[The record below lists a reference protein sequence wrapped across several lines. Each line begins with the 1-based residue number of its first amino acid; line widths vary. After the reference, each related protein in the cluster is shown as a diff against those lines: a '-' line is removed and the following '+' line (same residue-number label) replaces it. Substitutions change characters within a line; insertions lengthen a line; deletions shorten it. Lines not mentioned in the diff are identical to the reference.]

1 MGTEGPMGYTPP
13 QIRSAYTFYFVL
25 SFFPPTSSSE
35 VAFNI
40 ITYRSTSVFPMIPAY
55 ANIECTVHLTRSLCG
70 FLVSLG
76 MGVVVFVL
84 LLYRKLNGHADVYLY
99 IHILHTTLN
108 IFRGYTSI
116 CGVLLPKI
124 YAFKILIDVAVG
136 FQIFCIDSNPHQG
149 ELRATDALHV
159 CLQR

>member
-13 QIRSAYTFYFVL
+13 QIRSSYTFYFVL
-25 SFFPPTSSSE
+25 SFFPPTSSLE

-40 ITYRSTSVFPMIPAY
+40 ITYRSTSVFSTVLAY

-84 LLYRKLNGHADVYLY
+84 LLYRKLNGHADIYLYLY
-99 IHILHTTLN
+99 IYILHTTLN
-108 IFRGYTSI
+108 IFRDYTSI
-116 CGVLLPKI
+116 CGLLLPKI
-124 YAFKILIDVAVG
+124 YAF
-136 FQIFCIDSNPHQG
+136 
-149 ELRATDALHV
+149 
-159 CLQR
+159 